1 MDNKSKKL
9 TLVLWTVTLVCGLT
23 SVTSCTDDDNAQDGG
38 QGTAAEGMNIQEK
51 SQFDSYIDMKTYA
64 GDDFYNYATGTW
76 RSNNPLKEGQHQN
89 GTQSEQ
95 EAFSKA
101 FLAKIV
107 QETADGS
114 TQDPLLKQLYTDWN
128 AMTMDAA
135 KQHLKAVL
143 KSIDDV
149 ATLEA
154 MTEKMAE
161 LVGSGY
167 YFPFG
172 LSVDV
177 HNHIVVPLVKN
188 PMLPS
193 KSQVRLQ
200 EISGL
205 TDSEMA
211 QIMATVNK
219 VKPMLPE
226 DDDDDD
232 DDAGNNTN
240 AAHRMLFRCHPH
252 PRATVHSID
261 NLHRAAGKNLVR
273 DVLAAMNLGDFKSY
287 HSDGVAESGEKL
299 AELQLDELKNVMKY
313 VVMARDADLMP
324 ASSAADNDKQR
335 QTAIRWLVKLEASP
349 LVFYLSHLFDKTV
362 SPENREATK
371 KMADEFRTA
380 FRERMEK
387 LTWLT
392 DADKAKALEKLE
404 AMRVVLGWL
413 DTEHPEWLSKTP
425 QSGNFYDDVNELF
438 RQSLE
443 VRKQLIGMQT
453 DDAFMY
459 ALSVDFPSYEPNAMY
474 SPVCNMVVV
483 NTINMTA
490 PTYRGDK
497 SDAYN
502 LALLGATIGHEM
514 THGFDDNGSK
524 FDKTGQE
531 IAWLDAESNAN
542 FEKLQQLQIDNFDR
556 LTYWPDYDCNGKR
569 TLTENIADLGGLCI
583 AYDVLMKRLAAQGV
597 TDAERDFQAREFFR
611 AFAFSWMENIDQK
624 QANKYRLQDI
634 HAAGCLRV
642 NGNVYLMDEFYR
654 VFNITKGK
662 MYLSPEKRFL
672 IW

>member
-1 MDNKSKKL
+1 
-9 TLVLWTVTLVCGLT
+9 
-23 SVTSCTDDDNAQDGG
+23 
-38 QGTAAEGMNIQEK
+38 
-51 SQFDSYIDMKTYA
+51 
-64 GDDFYNYATGTW
+64 
-76 RSNNPLKEGQHQN
+76 
-89 GTQSEQ
+89 
-95 EAFSKA
+95 
-101 FLAKIV
+101 
-107 QETADGS
+107 
-114 TQDPLLKQLYTDWN
+114 
-128 AMTMDAA
+128 
-135 KQHLKAVL
+135 
-143 KSIDDV
+143 
-149 ATLEA
+149 
-154 MTEKMAE
+154 
-161 LVGSGY
+161 
-167 YFPFG
+167 
-172 LSVDV
+172 
-177 HNHIVVPLVKN
+177 VVPLVKN

-226 DDDDDD
+226 DDDDD
-232 DDAGNNTN
+232 AGNNAN

-392 DADKAKALEKLE
+392 DAGKAKALEKLE

-474 SPVCNMVVV
+474 SSVCNMVVI

-490 PTYRGDK
+490 PTYLGDK

>member
-95 EAFSKA
+95 EASSKA

-177 HNHIVVPLVKN
+177 HNHNVVPLVKN

-226 DDDDDD
+226 DDDDD
-232 DDAGNNTN
+232 AGNNAN

-287 HSDGVAESGEKL
+287 HSDGAAESGEKL

-335 QTAIRWLVKLEASP
+335 QTAIQWLVKLEASP
-349 LVFYLSHLFDKTV
+349 LVFYLSHLYDKTV

-392 DADKAKALEKLE
+392 DAGKAKALEKLE

-474 SPVCNMVVV
+474 SSVCNMVVI
-483 NTINMTA
+483 NSINMTA
-490 PTYRGDK
+490 PTYLGDK

-502 LALLGATIGHEM
+502 LALLGATMGHEM

-634 HAAGCLRV
+634 Q
-642 NGNVYLMDEFYR
+642 
-654 VFNITKGK
+654 FNITKGK